1 LLVIT
6 AEVREMTQHNLMLIV
21 GAAVVVLL
29 LAGLLAW
36 FASRRRQSQ
45 TMADRYGA
53 HYERAVEEHGSTAK
67 AEKELKLREKRFEK
81 AEIRELSAAD
91 HERYGSLW
99 RSVQARFV
107 DSPASA
113 VAEADTLVGEVMRLR
128 GYPAAD
134 LEQRLADVALGHPGL
149 VEHYRDAC
157 DIAYRSRTNKAN
169 TEDLRRAMVHYR
181 ALFEELL
188 GATKGELVGAH

>member
-1 LLVIT
+1 
-6 AEVREMTQHNLMLIV
+6 MTQQNVVLIA
-21 GAAVVVLL
+21 GAVVVVLL

-36 FASRRRQSQ
+36 FSARRRRRQQ
-45 TMADRYGA
+45 LADRYGA
-53 HYERAVEEHGSTAK
+53 HYDRVVEEKGSAK
-67 AEKELKLREKRFEK
+67 AEKELLMREKRFER
-81 AEIRELSAAD
+81 AQIRDLSPAD
-91 HERYGSLW
+91 RERYAGLW

-107 DSPASA
+107 DSPGAA

-134 LEQRLADVALGHPGL
+134 LEQRLADVALGHPAL
-149 VEHYRDAC
+149 VDHYRDAC

-188 GATKGELVGAH
+188 GASQRELVGAH

>member
-1 LLVIT
+1 MSQQNLV
-6 AEVREMTQHNLMLIV
+6 LIA
-21 GAAVVVLL
+21 GAVVVALL

-36 FASRRRQSQ
+36 FSARRRRRQQ
-45 TMADRYGA
+45 LVDRYGA
-53 HYERAVEEHGSTAK
+53 HYERVVEEKGSASR

-81 AEIRELSAAD
+81 AHIRDLTAAD
-91 HERYGSLW
+91 RERYGSLW

-107 DSPASA
+107 DSPGAA

-134 LEQRLADVALGHPGL
+134 LEQRLADVAMGHPAL

-157 DIAYRSRTNKAN
+157 DIAYRSRTNQAD

-181 ALFEELL
+181 ALFEDLL
-188 GATKGELVGAH
+188 GASERELVAAH

>member
-1 LLVIT
+1 MTEQNLV
-6 AEVREMTQHNLMLIV
+6 LIA
-21 GAAVVVLL
+21 GAVVVVLL

-36 FASRRRQSQ
+36 FSARRRRSQ
-45 TMADRYGA
+45 QLADRYGA
-53 HYERAVEEHGSTAK
+53 HYDRVVEEQGSASKAAK
-67 AEKELKLREKRFEK
+67 EMMLREKRFEK
-81 AEIRELSAAD
+81 AHIRDLSAAD

-107 DSPASA
+107 DSPAAA

-134 LEQRLADVALGHPGL
+134 LEQRLADVALGHPAL

-157 DIAYRSRTNKAN
+157 DIAYRSRTNQAN

-181 ALFEELL
+181 ALFEDLL
-188 GATKGELVGAH
+188 AVPERELVGAR